1 VSLRAVKPTE
11 IQKRLKLF
19 MWGAAGS
26 GKTTAAIRWPRP
38 YFIDCE
44 RGAENESYVKALT
57 ESGGVYFATADF
69 DDVLAEV
76 KSLLAEKHE
85 YQTLVIDP
93 FTVIYNELVD
103 KSARGLA
110 EASGGK
116 SDGTEFGRHRALA
129 DRKIKRLLNLI
140 LRLDMNVVMTSHQK
154 PKWERTGDSV
164 KEVGNT
170 FDCYPKLDYLF
181 DLVLE
186 IQVRGGDRVAVVRKT
201 RLAPFPPD
209 DVFPLDYGEIA
220 SRYGH
225 GVLERAAVPVELA
238 TPEQVELITHLV
250 GVLVISEEVQ
260 DKWLTKAQADT
271 FDELPRAAADKIIEM
286 LNARLDPKARG
297 ED

>member
-1 VSLRAVKPTE
+1 MTLRAVKPAE

-19 MWGAAGS
+19 MWGAAGT
-26 GKTTAAIRWPRP
+26 GKTTAAIRWPHP

-44 RGAENESYVKALT
+44 RGAENEQYVKALS
-57 ESGGVYFATADF
+57 ESDGVYFATADF
-69 DDVLAEV
+69 DEVLAEV
-76 KSLLAEKHE
+76 KSLLAQKHE
-85 YQTLVIDP
+85 FQTLVIDP
-93 FTVIYNELVD
+93 FTIIYNELVD
-103 KSARGLA
+103 KSARELA

-129 DRKIKRLLNLI
+129 DRKIKRLLNLA

-186 IQVRGGDRVAVVRKT
+186 VQARGKDRVAVVRKT
-201 RLAPFPPD
+201 RLMQFPPD
-209 DVFPLDYGEIA
+209 DVFPLAYDEVA
-220 SRYGH
+220 NRYGRD
-225 GVLERAAVPVELA
+225 VLERAAIPVELA
-238 TPEQVELITHLV
+238 TPEQVEMITHLV
-250 GVLVISEEVQ
+250 GALVISEEVQ
-260 DKWLTKAQADT
+260 DKWLTKAQADA
-271 FDELPRAAADKIIEM
+271 FDELPRAAAGKIIEM
-286 LNARLDPKARG
+286 LNSRLDPKAKK